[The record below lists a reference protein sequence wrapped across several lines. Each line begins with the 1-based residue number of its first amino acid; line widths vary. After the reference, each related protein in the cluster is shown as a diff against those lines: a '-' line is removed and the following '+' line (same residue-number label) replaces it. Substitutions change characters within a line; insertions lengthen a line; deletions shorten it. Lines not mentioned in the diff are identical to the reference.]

1 MSDTDHERIDEL
13 IAGHV
18 LRALE
23 REDAVEAERVL
34 AEHVPTCSRCR
45 TTLDGLQEVAGDL
58 ALAAGPAPPPELL
71 LTRLHREIRETGR
84 ERRRPVGS
92 WIWMSAAVAVVGLTV
107 WNAVLHTRLSSELDT
122 KRRIS
127 TAMGVLSQPGYRTVS
142 FVTTRKAPSHM
153 RAAFRPGEAR
163 IVLFGSNIP
172 DPKPGNVYRLWV
184 GRQGKFVPRGAFRPE
199 EGLVALLFPI
209 DLARYDEI
217 LITEEPEGAPSAQ
230 PSGQERWSAT
240 VQRAA

>member
-1 MSDTDHERIDEL
+1 MSESDHQRIDEL

-23 REDAVEAERVL
+23 GEDAAEAERVL
-34 AEHVPTCSRCR
+34 AEHVPTCPRCR
-45 TTLDGLQEVAGDL
+45 SILDELEETAGDL

-92 WIWMSAAVAVVGLTV
+92 WIWMAAAVTVVGLTV
-107 WNAVLHTRLSSELDT
+107 WNAVLHTRLSNELDT

-142 FVTTRKAPSHM
+142 FDTTRKAPSHM
-153 RAAFRPGEAR
+153 RAAFRPGDAR
-163 IVLFGSNIP
+163 VVLFGSNIP

-184 GRQGKFVPRGAFRPE
+184 GRQGHFVPRGDFAPE

-209 DLARYDEI
+209 DLSRYDEI
-217 LITEEPEGAPSAQ
+217 LITEEPAGVPSAE
-230 PSGQERWSAT
+230 PAGQERWSAT
-240 VQRAA
+240 IQRAA